1 MKTAKLKKIKQ
12 KLLLPSSGRE
22 ANAKGFLRRITQ
34 EGRKQMNSQAVDTGW
49 VQLISTEIGVK
60 SWLI

>member
-1 MKTAKLKKIKQ
+1 MNTANMKKIKQ

-22 ANAKGFLRRITQ
+22 ANAKGFLRRITR
-34 EGRKQMNSQAVDTGW
+34 ESRKQMNSLAVDTVW
-49 VQLISTEIGVK
+49 VQLTSAEIGVK